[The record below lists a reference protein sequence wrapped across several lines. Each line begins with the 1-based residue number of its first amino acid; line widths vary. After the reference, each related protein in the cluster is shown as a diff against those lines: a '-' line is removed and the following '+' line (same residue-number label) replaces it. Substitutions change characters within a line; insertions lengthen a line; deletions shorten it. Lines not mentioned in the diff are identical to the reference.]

1 MILQWKVV
9 GIFSDLVTDKQ
20 DFSSLLTEID
30 RIFSGVISSL
40 VDPYEV
46 TSETI
51 IATRQ
56 HLESARELLSP
67 LLLPDRTP
75 EVARW
80 SLGMEVQPPGVKI
93 VFFRESQ
100 GLIDF
105 YPLSW
110 SLATGTS
117 DLLPC
122 SQVEEY
128 LISWLS
134 NRDFSTDSWLWEAL
148 ERLEA
153 IIITDDGETPTDDL
167 KKALLRA
174 QLIPPDRLSSL
185 ETAIATALAYIP
197 TSNQPQTQ
205 TLLVVEGKRETTTLA
220 LLEVPRQ
227 TCSLSRPAI
236 ALSHFNYGEN
246 TYERA
251 IVSQLIYPLLR
262 LGSACPELSRRGQV
276 WRSFLPL
283 SLSDLTDTNPL
294 KKSLLAAARLT
305 KLILQEESEFTS
317 SLAGHTWTVSRTDLN
332 KKVIAPYLDNLRQ
345 KINDLLEKQQKSLE
359 DIDKIIFSGNFFLTI
374 WPYFLTEIQQEF
386 AGCNL
391 EAPSQETFS
400 PAILGLG
407 RLCLFSALRGQN
419 VNNA

>member
-1 MILQWKVV
+1 M
-9 GIFSDLVTDKQ
+9 GIFIYLVTDKQ

-30 RIFSGVISSL
+30 RILAKVISSL
-40 VDPYEV
+40 VNPQEV

-56 HLESARELLSP
+56 HLESAKALLFPLLS
-67 LLLPDRTP
+67 PDRTP
-75 EVARW
+75 EVVRW

-167 KKALLRA
+167 KKALLTA

-197 TSNQPQTQ
+197 TSDQPQPQ
-205 TLLVVEGKRETTTLA
+205 TLLVIEGKRETTTLA

-227 TCSLSRPAI
+227 TCSLSRQAI

-246 TYERA
+246 TYEQA
-251 IVSQLIYPLLR
+251 ILSQLIYPL
-262 LGSACPELSRRGQV
+262 

-317 SLAGHTWTVSRTDLN
+317 SLAGHTWTVSRGDLN
-332 KKVIAPYLDNLRQ
+332 KKVILPYLDNLRQ
-345 KINDLLEKQQKSLE
+345 KVNDLLEKQQKSLK
-359 DIDKIIFSGNFFLTI
+359 DIDQIIFSGNFFLTI

-386 AGCNL
+386 AGCHL
-391 EAPSQETFS
+391 EAPSQENFS

-407 RLCLFSALRGQN
+407 RLCLFSALRGEK

>member
-1 MILQWKVV
+1 M
-9 GIFSDLVTDKQ
+9 GIFNYLVTDKQ

-30 RIFSGVISSL
+30 RILAGVISSL
-40 VDPYEV
+40 VNPQEV

-56 HLESARELLSP
+56 HLESARALLFP
-67 LLLPDRTP
+67 LLFPARTP

-80 SLGMEVQPPGVKI
+80 FLGMEVQPPGVKI
-93 VFFRESQ
+93 VFFRENQ

-117 DLLPC
+117 DRLPG
-122 SQVEEY
+122 SQVDEY

-134 NRDFSTDSWLWEAL
+134 NRDFSHDSWLWEAL

-153 IIITDDGETPTDDL
+153 IIITDDGETATDDL
-167 KKALLRA
+167 KKALLTA

-197 TSNQPQTQ
+197 TSDQTQTQ
-205 TLLVVEGKRETTTLA
+205 TLLVIEGKRETTTLA
-220 LLEVPRQ
+220 LLEVPPQ
-227 TCSLSRPAI
+227 TRSLSRQAI

-251 IVSQLIYPLLR
+251 ILSQLIYPL
-262 LGSACPELSRRGQV
+262 

-283 SLSDLTDTNPL
+283 SPSDITDTNPL

-317 SLAGHTWTVSRTDLN
+317 SLAGHTWTVSRRDLN
-332 KKVIAPYLDNLRQ
+332 KKVIAPYLDNLKQ
-345 KINDLLEKQQKSLE
+345 KVNDLLEKQQKSLK
-359 DIDKIIFSGNFFLTI
+359 DIDRIIFSGNFFLTI

-386 AGCNL
+386 AGCHL
-391 EAPSQETFS
+391 EGPSQETFS
-400 PAILGLG
+400 PVILGLG
-407 RLCLFSALRGQN
+407 RLCLFSALRGQK

>member
-1 MILQWKVV
+1 
-9 GIFSDLVTDKQ
+9 VTDKQ
-20 DFSSLLTEID
+20 DFSSLLIEID
-30 RIFSGVISSL
+30 RILAKVISSL
-40 VDPYEV
+40 VNPQEV

-56 HLESARELLSP
+56 HLESAKALLFPLLS
-67 LLLPDRTP
+67 PDRTP
-75 EVARW
+75 EVVRW

-122 SQVEEY
+122 HQVEEY

-174 QLIPPDRLSSL
+174 QLIPPDCLSSL

-197 TSNQPQTQ
+197 TSDQPQPQ
-205 TLLVVEGKRETTTLA
+205 TLLVIEGKRETTTLA

-246 TYERA
+246 TYERT
-251 IVSQLIYPLLR
+251 ILSQLIYPL
-262 LGSACPELSRRGQV
+262 
-276 WRSFLPL
+276 WRSFLPF
-283 SLSDLTDTNPL
+283 SLPDLTDTNPL

-317 SLAGHTWTVSRTDLN
+317 SLAGHTWTVSRRDLN
-332 KKVIAPYLDNLRQ
+332 KKVIAPYLDNLKQ
-345 KINDLLEKQQKSLE
+345 KVNDLLEKQQKSLK
-359 DIDKIIFSGNFFLTI
+359 DIDRIIFSGNFFLTI

-386 AGCNL
+386 AGCHL
-391 EAPSQETFS
+391 EAPNQETFS
-400 PAILGLG
+400 PAIMGLG
-407 RLCLFSALRGQN
+407 RLCLFSELRGQK

>member
-1 MILQWKVV
+1 M
-9 GIFSDLVTDKQ
+9 GIFIYLVTDKQ

-30 RIFSGVISSL
+30 RILAKVISSL
-40 VDPYEV
+40 VNPQEV

-56 HLESARELLSP
+56 HLESAKALLFPLLS
-67 LLLPDRTP
+67 PDRTP
-75 EVARW
+75 EVVRW

-167 KKALLRA
+167 KKALLTA
-174 QLIPPDRLSSL
+174 QLIPPDCLSSL

-197 TSNQPQTQ
+197 TSDQPQPQ
-205 TLLVVEGKRETTTLA
+205 TLLVIEGKRETTTLA

-227 TCSLSRPAI
+227 TCSLSRQAI

-246 TYERA
+246 TYEQA
-251 IVSQLIYPLLR
+251 ILSQLIYPL
-262 LGSACPELSRRGQV
+262 

-317 SLAGHTWTVSRTDLN
+317 SLAGHTWTVSRLDLN
-332 KKVIAPYLDNLRQ
+332 KKVIMPYLDNLRQ
-345 KINDLLEKQQKSLE
+345 KVNDLLEKQQKSLK
-359 DIDKIIFSGNFFLTI
+359 DIDQIIFSGNFFLTI

-386 AGCNL
+386 AGCHL
-391 EAPSQETFS
+391 EAPSQENFS

-407 RLCLFSALRGQN
+407 RLCLFSALRGEK

>member
-1 MILQWKVV
+1 M
-9 GIFSDLVTDKQ
+9 GIFIYLVTDKQ

-30 RIFSGVISSL
+30 RILAKVISSL
-40 VDPYEV
+40 VNPQEV

-56 HLESARELLSP
+56 HLESAKALLFPLLS
-67 LLLPDRTP
+67 PDRTP
-75 EVARW
+75 EVVRW

-167 KKALLRA
+167 KKALLTA

-197 TSNQPQTQ
+197 TSDQPQPQ
-205 TLLVVEGKRETTTLA
+205 TLLVIEGKRETTTLA
-220 LLEVPRQ
+220 LLEVPPQ
-227 TCSLSRPAI
+227 TCSLSRQAI

-246 TYERA
+246 TYEQA
-251 IVSQLIYPLLR
+251 ILSQLIYPL
-262 LGSACPELSRRGQV
+262 

-283 SLSDLTDTNPL
+283 SLSDLTDTNPF

-317 SLAGHTWTVSRTDLN
+317 SLAGHTWTVSRLDLN
-332 KKVIAPYLDNLRQ
+332 KKVIMPYLDNLRQ
-345 KINDLLEKQQKSLE
+345 KVNDLLEKQQKSLK
-359 DIDKIIFSGNFFLTI
+359 DIDQIIFSGNFFLTI

-386 AGCNL
+386 AGCHL
-391 EAPSQETFS
+391 EAPSQENFS

-407 RLCLFSALRGQN
+407 RLCLFSALRGEK

>member
-1 MILQWKVV
+1 M
-9 GIFSDLVTDKQ
+9 GIFIYLVTDKQ

-30 RIFSGVISSL
+30 RILAKVISSL
-40 VDPYEV
+40 VNPQEV

-56 HLESARELLSP
+56 HLESAKALLFPLLS
-67 LLLPDRTP
+67 PDRTP
-75 EVARW
+75 EVVRW

-134 NRDFSTDSWLWEAL
+134 NRDFSPDSWLWEAL

-167 KKALLRA
+167 KKALLTA

-197 TSNQPQTQ
+197 TSDQPQPQ
-205 TLLVVEGKRETTTLA
+205 TLLVIEGKRETTTLA

-227 TCSLSRPAI
+227 TCSLSRQAI

-246 TYERA
+246 TYEQA
-251 IVSQLIYPLLR
+251 ILSQLIYPL
-262 LGSACPELSRRGQV
+262 

-332 KKVIAPYLDNLRQ
+332 KKVIIPYLDNLRQ
-345 KINDLLEKQQKSLE
+345 KVNDLLEKQQKSLK
-359 DIDKIIFSGNFFLTI
+359 DIDQIIFSGNFFLTI

-386 AGCNL
+386 AGCHL
-391 EAPSQETFS
+391 EAPSQENFS

-407 RLCLFSALRGQN
+407 RLCLFSALRGEK

>member
-1 MILQWKVV
+1 
-9 GIFSDLVTDKQ
+9 VTDKQ
-20 DFSSLLTEID
+20 DFSSLLIEID
-30 RIFSGVISSL
+30 RILAKVISSL
-40 VDPYEV
+40 VNPQEV

-51 IATRQ
+51 ITTRQ
-56 HLESARELLSP
+56 HLESAKALLFPLLS
-67 LLLPDRTP
+67 PDRTP
-75 EVARW
+75 EVVRW

-128 LISWLS
+128 LINWLS

-174 QLIPPDRLSSL
+174 QLIPSDRLSSL

-197 TSNQPQTQ
+197 TSDQPQPQ
-205 TLLVVEGKRETTTLA
+205 TLLVIEGKRETTTLA
-220 LLEVPRQ
+220 LLEVPPQ
-227 TCSLSRPAI
+227 TCSLSRQAI

-246 TYERA
+246 TYEQA
-251 IVSQLIYPLLR
+251 ILSQLIYPL
-262 LGSACPELSRRGQV
+262 

-283 SLSDLTDTNPL
+283 SPSDLTDTNPL

-317 SLAGHTWTVSRTDLN
+317 SLAGHTWTVSRRDLN

-345 KINDLLEKQQKSLE
+345 KVNDLLEKQQKSLK
-359 DIDKIIFSGNFFLTI
+359 DIDQIIFSGNFFLTI

-400 PAILGLG
+400 PVILGLG
-407 RLCLFSALRGQN
+407 RLCLFSALRGQK

>member
-1 MILQWKVV
+1 V
-9 GIFSDLVTDKQ
+9 GIFIYLVTDKQ

-30 RIFSGVISSL
+30 RILAKVISSL
-40 VDPYEV
+40 VDPQEV

-56 HLESARELLSP
+56 HLESAKALLFPLLS
-67 LLLPDRTP
+67 PDRTP
-75 EVARW
+75 EVVRW
-80 SLGMEVQPPGVKI
+80 SLGIEVQPPGVKI

-167 KKALLRA
+167 KKALLTA
-174 QLIPPDRLSSL
+174 QLIPPDCLSSL

-197 TSNQPQTQ
+197 TSDQPQPQ

-246 TYERA
+246 TYEQA
-251 IVSQLIYPLLR
+251 ILSQLIYPL
-262 LGSACPELSRRGQV
+262 

-317 SLAGHTWTVSRTDLN
+317 SLAGHTWTVSRRDLN
-332 KKVIAPYLDNLRQ
+332 KKVVIPYLDNLRQ
-345 KINDLLEKQQKSLE
+345 KVNDLLEKQQKSLK
-359 DIDKIIFSGNFFLTI
+359 DIDQIIFSGNFFLTI

-386 AGCNL
+386 AGCHL
-391 EAPSQETFS
+391 ESPSQENFS

-407 RLCLFSALRGQN
+407 RLCLFSALRGEK
-419 VNNA
+419 VNNV

>member
-1 MILQWKVV
+1 M
-9 GIFSDLVTDKQ
+9 GIFNYLVTDKQ
-20 DFSSLLTEID
+20 DFSSLLIEID
-30 RIFSGVISSL
+30 RILAKVISSL
-40 VDPYEV
+40 VNPQEV

-56 HLESARELLSP
+56 HLESAKALLFPLLSP
-67 LLLPDRTP
+67 ARTP

-122 SQVEEY
+122 HQVEEY

-174 QLIPPDRLSSL
+174 QLIPPDCLSSL

-197 TSNQPQTQ
+197 TSDQPQPQ
-205 TLLVVEGKRETTTLA
+205 TLLVIEGKRETTTLA

-246 TYERA
+246 TYEQA
-251 IVSQLIYPLLR
+251 ILSQLIYPL
-262 LGSACPELSRRGQV
+262 
-276 WRSFLPL
+276 WRSFLPF
-283 SLSDLTDTNPL
+283 SLADLTDTNPL

-305 KLILQEESEFTS
+305 KLILQEEIEFTS
-317 SLAGHTWTVSRTDLN
+317 SLAGHTWTVSRRDLN
-332 KKVIAPYLDNLRQ
+332 KKVIAPYLDNLKQ
-345 KINDLLEKQQKSLE
+345 KVNDLLEKQQKSLK
-359 DIDKIIFSGNFFLTI
+359 DIDRIIFSGNFFLTI

-386 AGCNL
+386 AGCHL
-391 EAPSQETFS
+391 EAPNQETFS
-400 PAILGLG
+400 PAIMGLG
-407 RLCLFSALRGQN
+407 RLCLFSDLRGQK

>member
-1 MILQWKVV
+1 M
-9 GIFSDLVTDKQ
+9 GIFIYLVTDKQ

-30 RIFSGVISSL
+30 RILAKVISSL
-40 VDPYEV
+40 VNPQEV

-56 HLESARELLSP
+56 HLESAKALLFPLLSP
-67 LLLPDRTP
+67 DRPP
-75 EVARW
+75 EVVRW
-80 SLGMEVQPPGVKI
+80 SLGIEVQPEGIKV

-100 GLIDF
+100 GLIDL

-117 DLLPC
+117 DRLPC
-122 SQVEEY
+122 SQVDEY

-167 KKALLRA
+167 KKALLTA
-174 QLIPPDRLSSL
+174 QLIPPDCLSSL

-220 LLEVPRQ
+220 LLEVPPQ

-246 TYERA
+246 TYEQA
-251 IVSQLIYPLLR
+251 ILSQLIYPL
-262 LGSACPELSRRGQV
+262 

-283 SLSDLTDTNPL
+283 SPSDLTDTNPL

-345 KINDLLEKQQKSLE
+345 KVNDLLEKQQKSLK

-386 AGCNL
+386 AGCYL
-391 EAPSQETFS
+391 EAPSLALSQVEGQETFS

-407 RLCLFSALRGQN
+407 RLCLFSALRGQK
-419 VNNA
+419 VNK

>member
-1 MILQWKVV
+1 M
-9 GIFSDLVTDKQ
+9 GIFIYLVTDKQ

-30 RIFSGVISSL
+30 RILAKVISSL
-40 VDPYEV
+40 VNPQEV

-56 HLESARELLSP
+56 QLESARALLSP
-67 LLLPDRTP
+67 LLLPDPTP

-80 SLGMEVQPPGVKI
+80 SLGMEVQPEGVKV

-117 DLLPC
+117 DRLPC
-122 SQVEEY
+122 PQVDEY

-167 KKALLRA
+167 KKALLTA

-197 TSNQPQTQ
+197 TSDQPQPQ
-205 TLLVVEGKRETTTLA
+205 TLLVIEGKRETTTLA

-227 TCSLSRPAI
+227 TCSLSRQAI

-246 TYERA
+246 TYEQA
-251 IVSQLIYPLLR
+251 ILSQLIYPL
-262 LGSACPELSRRGQV
+262 

-332 KKVIAPYLDNLRQ
+332 KKVIIPYIDNLRQ
-345 KINDLLEKQQKSLE
+345 KVNDLLEKQQKSLE
-359 DIDKIIFSGNFFLTI
+359 DIDQIIFSGNFFLTI

-386 AGCNL
+386 AGCHL
-391 EAPSQETFS
+391 EAPSQENFS
-400 PAILGLG
+400 PTILGLG
-407 RLCLFSALRGQN
+407 RLCLFSALRGEK

>member
-1 MILQWKVV
+1 M
-9 GIFSDLVTDKQ
+9 GIFIYLVTDKQ

-30 RIFSGVISSL
+30 RILAKVISSL
-40 VDPYEV
+40 VNPQEV
-46 TSETI
+46 TCETI

-56 HLESARELLSP
+56 HLESAKALLFPLLS
-67 LLLPDRTP
+67 PDRTP
-75 EVARW
+75 EVVRW

-134 NRDFSTDSWLWEAL
+134 NRDFSPDSWLWEAL

-167 KKALLRA
+167 KKALLTA

-197 TSNQPQTQ
+197 TSDQPQPQ
-205 TLLVVEGKRETTTLA
+205 TLLVIEGKRETTTLA

-227 TCSLSRPAI
+227 TCSLSRQAI

-246 TYERA
+246 TYEQA
-251 IVSQLIYPLLR
+251 ILSQLIYPL
-262 LGSACPELSRRGQV
+262 

-317 SLAGHTWTVSRTDLN
+317 SLAGHTWTVSRLDLN
-332 KKVIAPYLDNLRQ
+332 KKVIMPYLDNLRQ
-345 KINDLLEKQQKSLE
+345 KVNDLLEKQQKSLK
-359 DIDKIIFSGNFFLTI
+359 DIDQIIFSGNFFLTI

-386 AGCNL
+386 AGCHL
-391 EAPSQETFS
+391 EAPSQENFS

-407 RLCLFSALRGQN
+407 RLCLFSALRGEK

>member
-1 MILQWKVV
+1 KA
-9 GIFSDLVTDKQ
+9 
-20 DFSSLLTEID
+20 LL
-30 RIFSGVISSL
+30 F
-40 VDPYEV
+40 P
-46 TSETI
+46 
-51 IATRQ
+51 
-56 HLESARELLSP
+56 LLSP
-67 LLLPDRTP
+67 AQTP
-75 EVARW
+75 EVVRW
-80 SLGMEVQPPGVKI
+80 SLGIEVQPEGIKV

-134 NRDFSTDSWLWEAL
+134 NRDFSPDSWLWEAL

-197 TSNQPQTQ
+197 TSDQPQPQ
-205 TLLVVEGKRETTTLA
+205 TLLVIEGKRETTTLA
-220 LLEVPRQ
+220 LLEVPPQ

-246 TYERA
+246 TYEQA
-251 IVSQLIYPLLR
+251 ILSQLIYPPLR
-262 LGSACPELSRRGQV
+262 LGSGQV

-283 SLSDLTDTNPL
+283 SPSDLTDTNPL
-294 KKSLLAAARLT
+294 KKSLLAAAKLT

-317 SLAGHTWTVSRTDLN
+317 SLAGHTWTVSRSDLSR
-332 KKVIAPYLDNLRQ
+332 KIILPYLDNLKQ
-345 KINDLLEKQQKSLE
+345 KVNDLLEKQQKSLE
-359 DIDKIIFSGNFFLTI
+359 DIDRIIFSGNFFLTI

-386 AGCNL
+386 ADCNL
-391 EAPSQETFS
+391 ESPSLAPLDLAQGKLSQVEGQENFS

-407 RLCLFSALRGQN
+407 RLCLFSALRGEK
-419 VNNA
+419 VNTAKKNQPQQ

>member
-1 MILQWKVV
+1 M
-9 GIFSDLVTDKQ
+9 GIFIYLVTDKQ

-30 RIFSGVISSL
+30 RILAKVISSL
-40 VDPYEV
+40 VNPQEV

-56 HLESARELLSP
+56 HLESAKALLFPLLS
-67 LLLPDRTP
+67 PDRTP
-75 EVARW
+75 EVVRW

-167 KKALLRA
+167 KKALLTA

-197 TSNQPQTQ
+197 TSDQPQPQ
-205 TLLVVEGKRETTTLA
+205 TLLVIEGKRETTTLA

-227 TCSLSRPAI
+227 TCSLSRQAI

-246 TYERA
+246 TYEQA
-251 IVSQLIYPLLR
+251 ILSQLIYPL
-262 LGSACPELSRRGQV
+262 

-317 SLAGHTWTVSRTDLN
+317 SLAGHTWTVSRLDLN
-332 KKVIAPYLDNLRQ
+332 KKVIMPYLDNLRQ
-345 KINDLLEKQQKSLE
+345 KVNDLLEKQQKSLK
-359 DIDKIIFSGNFFLTI
+359 DIDQIIFSGNFFLTI

-386 AGCNL
+386 AGCHL
-391 EAPSQETFS
+391 EAPSQENFS

-407 RLCLFSALRGQN
+407 RLCLFSALRGEK

>member
-9 GIFSDLVTDKQ
+9 GIFNYPVTDKQ

-30 RIFSGVISSL
+30 RILAKVISSL
-40 VDPYEV
+40 VNPQEV

-56 HLESARELLSP
+56 QLESARALLSP
-67 LLLPDRTP
+67 LLLPDPTP

-80 SLGMEVQPPGVKI
+80 SLGMEVQPEGVKV

-167 KKALLRA
+167 KKALLTA

-197 TSNQPQTQ
+197 TSDQPQPQ
-205 TLLVVEGKRETTTLA
+205 TLLVIEGKRETTTLA
-220 LLEVPRQ
+220 IVEVPPQ
-227 TCSLSRPAI
+227 TRSLSRQAI
-236 ALSHFNYGEN
+236 AMSHFNYGEN

-251 IVSQLIYPLLR
+251 ILSHLIYPL
-262 LGSACPELSRRGQV
+262 

-283 SLSDLTDTNPL
+283 SRSDLTDTNPL

-317 SLAGHTWTVSRTDLN
+317 SLAGHTWTVSRLDLN
-332 KKVIAPYLDNLRQ
+332 KKVIMPYLDNLRQ
-345 KINDLLEKQQKSLE
+345 KVNDLLEKQQKSLK
-359 DIDKIIFSGNFFLTI
+359 DIDQIIFSGNFFLTI

-386 AGCNL
+386 AGCHL
-391 EAPSQETFS
+391 EAPSQENFS

-407 RLCLFSALRGQN
+407 RLCLFSALRGEK

>member
-1 MILQWKVV
+1 V
-9 GIFSDLVTDKQ
+9 GIFNYLVTDKQ

-30 RIFSGVISSL
+30 RILAKVISSL
-40 VDPYEV
+40 VNPQEV

-56 HLESARELLSP
+56 HLESAKALLFPLLSP
-67 LLLPDRTP
+67 ARTP

-122 SQVEEY
+122 HQVEEY

-174 QLIPPDRLSSL
+174 QLIPPDCD
-185 ETAIATALAYIP
+185 
-197 TSNQPQTQ
+197 QPQPQ
-205 TLLVVEGKRETTTLA
+205 TLLVIEGKRETTTLA
-220 LLEVPRQ
+220 LLEVPPQ
-227 TCSLSRPAI
+227 TCSLSRQAI

-246 TYERA
+246 TYEQA
-251 IVSQLIYPLLR
+251 ILSQLIYPL
-262 LGSACPELSRRGQV
+262 

-283 SLSDLTDTNPL
+283 SLADLTDTNPL

-305 KLILQEESEFTS
+305 KLILQEEIEFTS
-317 SLAGHTWTVSRTDLN
+317 SLAGHTWTVSRRDLN
-332 KKVIAPYLDNLRQ
+332 KKVIAPYLDNLKQ
-345 KINDLLEKQQKSLE
+345 KVNDLLEKQQKSLK
-359 DIDKIIFSGNFFLTI
+359 DIDRIIFSGNFFLTI

-386 AGCNL
+386 AGCHL
-391 EAPSQETFS
+391 EAPNQETFS
-400 PAILGLG
+400 PAIMGLG
-407 RLCLFSALRGQN
+407 RLCLVRRSIMLKKSHRRNNLRGYFFIF
-419 VNNA
+419 

>member
-1 MILQWKVV
+1 V
-9 GIFSDLVTDKQ
+9 GIFIYLVTDKQ

-30 RIFSGVISSL
+30 RILAKVISSL
-40 VDPYEV
+40 VNPQEV

-56 HLESARELLSP
+56 HLESAKALLFPLLSP
-67 LLLPDRTP
+67 APTP

-80 SLGMEVQPPGVKI
+80 FLGIEVQPPGVKI

-167 KKALLRA
+167 KKALLTA

-197 TSNQPQTQ
+197 TSDQPQPQ
-205 TLLVVEGKRETTTLA
+205 TLLVIEGKRETTTLA

-227 TCSLSRPAI
+227 TCSLSRQAI

-246 TYERA
+246 TYEQA
-251 IVSQLIYPLLR
+251 ILSQLIYPL
-262 LGSACPELSRRGQV
+262 

-283 SLSDLTDTNPL
+283 SPSDLTDTNPL

-317 SLAGHTWTVSRTDLN
+317 SLAGHTWTVSRRDLN
-332 KKVIAPYLDNLRQ
+332 KKVIAPYLDNLKQ
-345 KINDLLEKQQKSLE
+345 KVNDLLEKQQKSLK
-359 DIDKIIFSGNFFLTI
+359 DIDRIIFSGNFFLTI

-386 AGCNL
+386 AGCHL
-391 EAPSQETFS
+391 EAPNQETFS
-400 PAILGLG
+400 PAIMGLG
-407 RLCLFSALRGQN
+407 RLCLFSELRGQK

>member
-1 MILQWKVV
+1 M
-9 GIFSDLVTDKQ
+9 TNKQ
-20 DFSSLLTEID
+20 DFSPLLTEID
-30 RIFSGVISSL
+30 RILSGVISSL
-40 VDPYEV
+40 VNPQEV

-51 IATRQ
+51 ISAHQ
-56 HLESARELLSP
+56 HLESAKALLSP
-67 LLLPDRTP
+67 LLFPERTP
-75 EVARW
+75 EVVRW

-117 DLLPC
+117 DRLPC
-122 SQVEEY
+122 SQVDEY

-134 NRDFSTDSWLWEAL
+134 NRDFSSDSWLWEAL

-167 KKALLRA
+167 KKALLTA
-174 QLIPPDRLSSL
+174 QLIPPERLSSL
-185 ETAIATALAYIP
+185 ETAIATALAYIS
-197 TSNQPQTQ
+197 TSDQPQPQ
-205 TLLVVEGKRETTTLA
+205 TLLVIEGKRQTTTLA
-220 LLEVPRQ
+220 LLEVPPQ
-227 TCSLSRPAI
+227 TRSLSRQAI

-251 IVSQLIYPLLR
+251 ILSHLIYPL
-262 LGSACPELSRRGQV
+262 

-283 SLSDLTDTNPL
+283 SSPDLTDTNPL

-332 KKVIAPYLDNLRQ
+332 KKVILPYLDGLRQ
-345 KINDLLEKQQKSLE
+345 KVNDLLEKQQKSLE
-359 DIDKIIFSGNFFLTI
+359 DIDRIIFSGNFFLTI

-386 AGCNL
+386 AGCHL
-391 EAPSQETFS
+391 ESPSQETFS

-407 RLCLFSALRGQN
+407 RLCLFSELIL
-419 VNNA
+419 

>member
-1 MILQWKVV
+1 V
-9 GIFSDLVTDKQ
+9 GIFIYLVTDKQ

-30 RIFSGVISSL
+30 RILAKVISSL
-40 VDPYEV
+40 VNPQEV

-56 HLESARELLSP
+56 HLESAKALLFPLLS
-67 LLLPDRTP
+67 PDRTP
-75 EVARW
+75 EVVRW

-134 NRDFSTDSWLWEAL
+134 NRDFSPDSWLWEAL

-167 KKALLRA
+167 KKALLTA

-197 TSNQPQTQ
+197 TSDQPQPQ
-205 TLLVVEGKRETTTLA
+205 TLLVIEGKRETTTLA
-220 LLEVPRQ
+220 LLEVPPQ
-227 TCSLSRPAI
+227 TCSLSRQAI

-246 TYERA
+246 TYEQA
-251 IVSQLIYPLLR
+251 ILSQLIYPL
-262 LGSACPELSRRGQV
+262 

-283 SLSDLTDTNPL
+283 SPSDLTDTNPL

-317 SLAGHTWTVSRTDLN
+317 SLAGHTWTVSRRDLN

-345 KINDLLEKQQKSLE
+345 KVNDLLEKQQKSLK
-359 DIDKIIFSGNFFLTI
+359 DIDQIIFSGNFFLTI

-391 EAPSQETFS
+391 EAPNQETFS
-400 PAILGLG
+400 PAIMGLG
-407 RLCLFSALRGQN
+407 RLCLFSALRGQK

>member
-1 MILQWKVV
+1 M
-9 GIFSDLVTDKQ
+9 GIFIYLVTDKQ

-30 RIFSGVISSL
+30 RILAKVISSL
-40 VDPYEV
+40 VNPQEV

-51 IATRQ
+51 LATRQ
-56 HLESARELLSP
+56 HLESAKALLFPLLS
-67 LLLPDRTP
+67 PDRTP
-75 EVARW
+75 EVVRW

-167 KKALLRA
+167 KKALLTA
-174 QLIPPDRLSSL
+174 QLIPPDRFSSL

-197 TSNQPQTQ
+197 TSDQPQPQ
-205 TLLVVEGKRETTTLA
+205 TLLVIEGKRETTTLA

-246 TYERA
+246 TYEQA
-251 IVSQLIYPLLR
+251 ILSQLIYPL
-262 LGSACPELSRRGQV
+262 

-317 SLAGHTWTVSRTDLN
+317 SLAGHTWTVSRLDLN
-332 KKVIAPYLDNLRQ
+332 KKVIMPYLDNLRQ
-345 KINDLLEKQQKSLE
+345 KVNDLLEKQQKSLK
-359 DIDKIIFSGNFFLTI
+359 DIDQIIFSGNFFLTI

-386 AGCNL
+386 AGCHL
-391 EAPSQETFS
+391 EAPSQENFS

-407 RLCLFSALRGQN
+407 RLCLFSALRGEK

>member
-1 MILQWKVV
+1 M
-9 GIFSDLVTDKQ
+9 GIFIYLVTDKQ

-30 RIFSGVISSL
+30 RILAKVISSL
-40 VDPYEV
+40 VNPQEV

-56 HLESARELLSP
+56 HLESAKALLFPLLS
-67 LLLPDRTP
+67 PDRTP
-75 EVARW
+75 EVVRW

-128 LISWLS
+128 LINWLS

-167 KKALLRA
+167 KKALLTA

-197 TSNQPQTQ
+197 TSDQPQPQ
-205 TLLVVEGKRETTTLA
+205 TLLVIEGKRETTTLA

-246 TYERA
+246 TYEQA
-251 IVSQLIYPLLR
+251 ILSQLIYPL
-262 LGSACPELSRRGQV
+262 

-317 SLAGHTWTVSRTDLN
+317 SLAGHTWTVSRLDLN
-332 KKVIAPYLDNLRQ
+332 KKVIMPYLDNLRQ
-345 KINDLLEKQQKSLE
+345 KVNDLLEKQQKSLK
-359 DIDKIIFSGNFFLTI
+359 DIDQIIFSGNFFLTI

-386 AGCNL
+386 AGCHL
-391 EAPSQETFS
+391 EAPSQENFS

-407 RLCLFSALRGQN
+407 RLCLFSALRGEK

>member
-1 MILQWKVV
+1 M
-9 GIFSDLVTDKQ
+9 GIFIYLVTDKQ

-30 RIFSGVISSL
+30 RILAKVISSL
-40 VDPYEV
+40 VNPQEV
-46 TSETI
+46 TCETI

-56 HLESARELLSP
+56 HLESAKALLFPLLS
-67 LLLPDRTP
+67 PDRTP
-75 EVARW
+75 EVVRW

-134 NRDFSTDSWLWEAL
+134 NRDFSPDSWLWEAL

-167 KKALLRA
+167 KKALLTA
-174 QLIPPDRLSSL
+174 QLIPPDCLSSL

-197 TSNQPQTQ
+197 TSDQPQTQ
-205 TLLVVEGKRETTTLA
+205 TLLVIEGKRETTTLA

-227 TCSLSRPAI
+227 TCSLSRQAI

-246 TYERA
+246 TYEQA
-251 IVSQLIYPLLR
+251 ILSQLIYPL
-262 LGSACPELSRRGQV
+262 

-317 SLAGHTWTVSRTDLN
+317 SLAGHTWTVSRLDLN
-332 KKVIAPYLDNLRQ
+332 KKVIMPYLDNLRQ
-345 KINDLLEKQQKSLE
+345 KVNDLLEKQQKSLK
-359 DIDKIIFSGNFFLTI
+359 DIDQIIFSGNFFLTI

-386 AGCNL
+386 AGCHL
-391 EAPSQETFS
+391 EAPSQENFS

-407 RLCLFSALRGQN
+407 RLCLFSALRGEK

>member
-1 MILQWKVV
+1 M
-9 GIFSDLVTDKQ
+9 GIFIYLVTDKQ

-30 RIFSGVISSL
+30 RILAKVISSL
-40 VDPYEV
+40 VNPQEV
-46 TSETI
+46 TCETI

-56 HLESARELLSP
+56 HLESAKALLFPLLS
-67 LLLPDRTP
+67 PDRTP
-75 EVARW
+75 EVVRW

-134 NRDFSTDSWLWEAL
+134 NRDFSPDSWLWEAL

-167 KKALLRA
+167 KKALLTA

-197 TSNQPQTQ
+197 TSDQPQPQ
-205 TLLVVEGKRETTTLA
+205 TLLVIEGKRETTTLA

-227 TCSLSRPAI
+227 TCSLSRQAI

-246 TYERA
+246 TYEQA
-251 IVSQLIYPLLR
+251 ILSQLIYPL
-262 LGSACPELSRRGQV
+262 

-332 KKVIAPYLDNLRQ
+332 KKVIIPYIDNLRQ
-345 KINDLLEKQQKSLE
+345 KVNDLLEKQQKSLE
-359 DIDKIIFSGNFFLTI
+359 DIDRIIFSGNFFLTI

-386 AGCNL
+386 AGCHL
-391 EAPSQETFS
+391 EAPSQENFS

-407 RLCLFSALRGQN
+407 RLCLFSALRGEK

>member
-1 MILQWKVV
+1 M
-9 GIFSDLVTDKQ
+9 GIFSDPVTDKQ
-20 DFSSLLTEID
+20 DCSSLLTEID
-30 RIFSGVISSL
+30 RILAGVISSL
-40 VDPYEV
+40 VNPQEV

-56 HLESARELLSP
+56 HLESARVLLSP
-67 LLLPDRTP
+67 LLLPAPTP

-80 SLGMEVQPPGVKI
+80 SLGMEVQPEGVKV

-117 DLLPC
+117 DRLPG
-122 SQVEEY
+122 SQVDEY

-134 NRDFSTDSWLWEAL
+134 NRDFSHDSWLWEAL

-153 IIITDDGETPTDDL
+153 IIITDDGETATDDL
-167 KKALLRA
+167 KKALLTA

-197 TSNQPQTQ
+197 TSDQTQTQ
-205 TLLVVEGKRETTTLA
+205 TLLVIEGKRETTTLA
-220 LLEVPRQ
+220 LLEVPPQ
-227 TCSLSRPAI
+227 TRSLSRQAI

-251 IVSQLIYPLLR
+251 ILSQLIYPL
-262 LGSACPELSRRGQV
+262 

-283 SLSDLTDTNPL
+283 SPSDITDTNPL

-317 SLAGHTWTVSRTDLN
+317 SLAGHTWTVSRSDLN
-332 KKVIAPYLDNLRQ
+332 KKVVLPYLDNLRQ
-345 KINDLLEKQQKSLE
+345 KVNDLLEKQQKSLE
-359 DIDKIIFSGNFFLTI
+359 DIDRIIFSGNFFLTI

-386 AGCNL
+386 AGCHL

-407 RLCLFSALRGQN
+407 RLCLFSALRGEK

>member
-1 MILQWKVV
+1 M
-9 GIFSDLVTDKQ
+9 GIFIYLVTDKQ

-30 RIFSGVISSL
+30 RILAKVISSL
-40 VDPYEV
+40 VNPQEV

-56 HLESARELLSP
+56 HLESAKALLFPLLS
-67 LLLPDRTP
+67 PDRTP
-75 EVARW
+75 EVVRW

-167 KKALLRA
+167 KKALLTA

-227 TCSLSRPAI
+227 TCSLSRQAI

-246 TYERA
+246 TYEQA
-251 IVSQLIYPLLR
+251 ILSQLIYPL
-262 LGSACPELSRRGQV
+262 

-317 SLAGHTWTVSRTDLN
+317 SLAGHTWTVSRLDLN
-332 KKVIAPYLDNLRQ
+332 KKVIMPYLDNLRQ
-345 KINDLLEKQQKSLE
+345 KVNDLLEKQQKSLK
-359 DIDKIIFSGNFFLTI
+359 DIDQIIFSGNFFLTI

-386 AGCNL
+386 AGCHL
-391 EAPSQETFS
+391 EAPSQENFS

-407 RLCLFSALRGQN
+407 RLCLFSALRGEK

>member
-1 MILQWKVV
+1 V
-9 GIFSDLVTDKQ
+9 GIFIYLVTDKQ

-30 RIFSGVISSL
+30 RILAKVISSL
-40 VDPYEV
+40 VNPQEV

-56 HLESARELLSP
+56 HLESAKALLFPLLS
-67 LLLPDRTP
+67 PDRTP
-75 EVARW
+75 EVVRW

-167 KKALLRA
+167 KKALLTA

-197 TSNQPQTQ
+197 TSDQPQPQ
-205 TLLVVEGKRETTTLA
+205 TLLVIEGKRETTTLA

-227 TCSLSRPAI
+227 TCSLSRQAI

-246 TYERA
+246 TYEQA
-251 IVSQLIYPLLR
+251 ILSQLIYPL
-262 LGSACPELSRRGQV
+262 

-317 SLAGHTWTVSRTDLN
+317 SLAGHTWTVSRLDLN
-332 KKVIAPYLDNLRQ
+332 KKVIMPYLDNLRQ
-345 KINDLLEKQQKSLE
+345 KVNDLLEKQQKSLK
-359 DIDKIIFSGNFFLTI
+359 DIDQIIFSGNFFLTI

-386 AGCNL
+386 AGCHL
-391 EAPSQETFS
+391 EAPSQENFS

-407 RLCLFSALRGQN
+407 RLCLFSALRGEK

>member
-1 MILQWKVV
+1 
-9 GIFSDLVTDKQ
+9 
-20 DFSSLLTEID
+20 
-30 RIFSGVISSL
+30 
-40 VDPYEV
+40 
-46 TSETI
+46 
-51 IATRQ
+51 
-56 HLESARELLSP
+56 
-67 LLLPDRTP
+67 
-75 EVARW
+75 
-80 SLGMEVQPPGVKI
+80 MEVQPPGVKI

-122 SQVEEY
+122 HQVEEY

-174 QLIPPDRLSSL
+174 QLIPSDRLSSL

-197 TSNQPQTQ
+197 TSDQPQPQ
-205 TLLVVEGKRETTTLA
+205 TLLVIEGKRETTTLA

-227 TCSLSRPAI
+227 TCSLSRQAI

-246 TYERA
+246 TYEQA
-251 IVSQLIYPLLR
+251 ILSQLIYPL
-262 LGSACPELSRRGQV
+262 

-332 KKVIAPYLDNLRQ
+332 KKVIIPYIDNLRQ
-345 KINDLLEKQQKSLE
+345 KVNDLLEKQQKSLE
-359 DIDKIIFSGNFFLTI
+359 DIDRIIFSGNFFLTI

-386 AGCNL
+386 AGCHL
-391 EAPSQETFS
+391 EAPSQENFS
-400 PAILGLG
+400 PTILGLG
-407 RLCLFSALRGQN
+407 RLCLFSALRGEK

>member
-1 MILQWKVV
+1 V
-9 GIFSDLVTDKQ
+9 GIFIYLVTDKQ

-30 RIFSGVISSL
+30 RILAKVISSL
-40 VDPYEV
+40 VNPQEV
-46 TSETI
+46 TCETI

-56 HLESARELLSP
+56 HLESAKALLFPLLS
-67 LLLPDRTP
+67 PDRTP
-75 EVARW
+75 EVVRW

-134 NRDFSTDSWLWEAL
+134 NRDFSPDSWLWEAL

-167 KKALLRA
+167 KKALLTA

-197 TSNQPQTQ
+197 TSDQPQPQ
-205 TLLVVEGKRETTTLA
+205 TLLVIEGKRETTTLA

-227 TCSLSRPAI
+227 TCSLSRQAI

-246 TYERA
+246 TYEQA
-251 IVSQLIYPLLR
+251 ILSQLIYPL
-262 LGSACPELSRRGQV
+262 

-317 SLAGHTWTVSRTDLN
+317 SLAGHTWTVSRLDLN
-332 KKVIAPYLDNLRQ
+332 KKVIMPYLDNLRQ
-345 KINDLLEKQQKSLE
+345 KVNDLLEKQQKSLK
-359 DIDKIIFSGNFFLTI
+359 DIDQIIFSGNFFLTI

-386 AGCNL
+386 AGCHL
-391 EAPSQETFS
+391 EAPSQENFS

-407 RLCLFSALRGQN
+407 RLCLFSALRGEK

>member
-1 MILQWKVV
+1 
-9 GIFSDLVTDKQ
+9 
-20 DFSSLLTEID
+20 
-30 RIFSGVISSL
+30 
-40 VDPYEV
+40 
-46 TSETI
+46 
-51 IATRQ
+51 
-56 HLESARELLSP
+56 
-67 LLLPDRTP
+67 
-75 EVARW
+75 
-80 SLGMEVQPPGVKI
+80 MEVQPPGVKI

-122 SQVEEY
+122 HQVEEY

-174 QLIPPDRLSSL
+174 QLIPPDCLSSL

-197 TSNQPQTQ
+197 TSDQPQPQ
-205 TLLVVEGKRETTTLA
+205 TLLVIEGKRETTTLA

-246 TYERA
+246 TYERT
-251 IVSQLIYPLLR
+251 ILSQLIYPL
-262 LGSACPELSRRGQV
+262 
-276 WRSFLPL
+276 WRSFLPF
-283 SLSDLTDTNPL
+283 SLPDLTDTNPL

-317 SLAGHTWTVSRTDLN
+317 SLAGHTWTVSRRDLN
-332 KKVIAPYLDNLRQ
+332 KKVIAPYLDNLKQ
-345 KINDLLEKQQKSLE
+345 KVNDLLEKQQKSLK
-359 DIDKIIFSGNFFLTI
+359 DIDRIIFSGNFFLTI

-386 AGCNL
+386 AGCHL
-391 EAPSQETFS
+391 EAPNQETFS
-400 PAILGLG
+400 PAIMGLG
-407 RLCLFSALRGQN
+407 RLCLFSELRGQK

>member
-1 MILQWKVV
+1 M
-9 GIFSDLVTDKQ
+9 GIFSCLVTDQQ

-30 RIFSGVISSL
+30 LILSGVISSL
-40 VDPYEV
+40 VNPQEV

-56 HLESARELLSP
+56 HLESARESLFP
-67 LLLPDRTP
+67 LLLPDQTK
-75 EVARW
+75 VARW
-80 SLGMEVQPPGVKI
+80 SLGMAVQPEGVKV

-122 SQVEEY
+122 PQVEEY

-167 KKALLRA
+167 KKALLSA

-197 TSNQPQTQ
+197 TSDQPQTQ

-227 TCSLSRPAI
+227 TCSLSRQAI

-246 TYERA
+246 TYEQA
-251 IVSQLIYPLLR
+251 ILSQLIYPL
-262 LGSACPELSRRGQV
+262 

-317 SLAGHTWTVSRTDLN
+317 SLAGHTWTVSRLDLN
-332 KKVIAPYLDNLRQ
+332 KKVIMPYLDNLRQ
-345 KINDLLEKQQKSLE
+345 KVNDLLEKQQKSLK
-359 DIDKIIFSGNFFLTI
+359 DIDQIIFSGNFFLTI

-386 AGCNL
+386 AGCHL
-391 EAPSQETFS
+391 EAPSQENFS

-407 RLCLFSALRGQN
+407 RLCLFSALRGEK

>member
-1 MILQWKVV
+1 M
-9 GIFSDLVTDKQ
+9 GIFIYLVTDKQ

-30 RIFSGVISSL
+30 RILAGVISSL
-40 VDPYEV
+40 VNPQEV

-56 HLESARELLSP
+56 QLESARALLSP
-67 LLLPDRTP
+67 LLLPDPTP

-80 SLGMEVQPPGVKI
+80 SLGMAVQPEGVKV

-134 NRDFSTDSWLWEAL
+134 NRDFSSDSWLWEAL

-167 KKALLRA
+167 KKALLTA

-185 ETAIATALAYIP
+185 ETAIATALAYIS
-197 TSNQPQTQ
+197 TSDQPQPQ
-205 TLLVVEGKRETTTLA
+205 TLLVIEGKRETTTLA
-220 LLEVPRQ
+220 LLEVPPQ
-227 TCSLSRPAI
+227 TRSLSRQAI

-251 IVSQLIYPLLR
+251 ILSHLIYPL
-262 LGSACPELSRRGQV
+262 

-283 SLSDLTDTNPL
+283 SPPDLTDTNPL

-317 SLAGHTWTVSRTDLN
+317 SLAGHTWTVSRIDLN
-332 KKVIAPYLDNLRQ
+332 KKVVLPYLDGLRQ
-345 KINDLLEKQQKSLE
+345 KVNDLLEKQQKSLE
-359 DIDKIIFSGNFFLTI
+359 DIDRIIFSGNFFLTI

-386 AGCNL
+386 AGCHL

-407 RLCLFSALRGQN
+407 RLCLFSALRGEK

>member
-1 MILQWKVV
+1 LWVFLFIYP
-9 GIFSDLVTDKQ
+9 VTNKQ
-20 DFSSLLTEID
+20 NFSSLLTEID
-30 RIFSGVISSL
+30 RILSGVISSL
-40 VDPYEV
+40 VHPQEV

-56 HLESARELLSP
+56 HLESARVMLSP
-67 LLLPDRTP
+67 LLLPDQTP

-117 DLLPC
+117 DRLPC
-122 SQVEEY
+122 SQVDEY

-153 IIITDDGETPTDDL
+153 IVISDDGETCTDDL

-197 TSNQPQTQ
+197 TSSQPQPQ
-205 TLLVVEGKRETTTLA
+205 TLLVIEGKRETTTLA
-220 LLEVPRQ
+220 IVEVPPQ
-227 TCSLSRPAI
+227 TCSLSRQAI
-236 ALSHFNYGEN
+236 AMSHFNYGEN
-246 TYERA
+246 TYEQA
-251 IVSQLIYPLLR
+251 ILSQLIYPL
-262 LGSACPELSRRGQV
+262 

-294 KKSLLAAARLT
+294 KKSLLAAAKLT

-317 SLAGHTWTVSRTDLN
+317 SLAGHTWTVSRRDLSR
-332 KKVIAPYLDNLRQ
+332 KIVLPYLDNLKQ
-345 KINDLLEKQQKSLE
+345 KVNDLLEKQQKSLE
-359 DIDKIIFSGNFFLTI
+359 DIDQIIFSGNFFLTI

-386 AGCNL
+386 TNCNL
-391 EAPSQETFS
+391 ESPSLALSQVEGQENFS

-407 RLCLFSALRGQN
+407 RLCLFSALRGEK
-419 VNNA
+419 VNNAKKNQPQ